1 MVQYKIDFVLI
12 QKYILK
18 VQVELEKKVICFFFN
33 KKIINM
39 HYGFHQKEQD
49 LNTNGCN
56 CSFIICIRKSRH
68 NTPLN

>member
-1 MVQYKIDFVLI
+1 MEPI
-12 QKYILK
+12 YIGDL
-18 VQVELEKKVICFFFN
+18 VPSIASC
-33 KKIINM
+33 KKIIKL

-49 LNTNGCN
+49 INTNGCN

>member
-1 MVQYKIDFVLI
+1 
-12 QKYILK
+12 
-18 VQVELEKKVICFFFN
+18 
-33 KKIINM
+33 M

-68 NTPLN
+68 NTPLNELSSFVNTS